1 MIDTFK
7 RLFKSMSRTKLT
19 FFVLGIGSTI
29 WFLIRV
35 IPKPSRA
42 GYPCMKAS
50 APFMSAFVLYL
61 VGLVSTIYLFREK
74 RGRLFLLKGTLALVF
89 VVSLLISFKV
99 STPSSEMTLVDA
111 NYFQANN
118 PVGVAQGIFPG
129 RVVWVHNQDATNANM
144 ANTSTDYWAQDKNCS
159 QIVVGNMLTSGIRR
173 IGGKANVTDAWTEIF
188 KYFNEKHG
196 KGAVGYTK
204 GEKFAIK
211 INLTNSAVNP
221 NGTSPTRMDASPQIV
236 LGILHQLIKVVG
248 VPQSDIWIGD
258 NYRRFRNEYYDK
270 CMVYY
275 PKVHYVDG
283 NGLDGREKTVPSAEQ
298 LLKFSG
304 RDPQN
309 PDEQLT
315 SSIPQHYIDADY
327 FINIP
332 CLKTHDEG
340 GITLAAKTH
349 QGTILHEG
357 TNPEGQSAM
366 YMHFAL
372 PKNSPGLKKYRHLV
386 DYMGHEEIGGKT
398 LLYIIDGLWA
408 GRSWEGFLEKW
419 KMAPFNDDYPS
430 SIFMSQDAVA
440 IESVGYDFLLT
451 EYASKTASQKYP
463 YMSGADD
470 YLLQAADPAN
480 WPDGVE
486 YDPEG
491 DGTLLKSLGVYEHW
505 NNATDMQ
512 YSRNLGT
519 GNGIELVKYDTTSS
533 SDNYQ
538 SENTA
543 SIMRKNF
550 NISLY
555 PNPFTESMRIETGS
569 DQLLNLNVYNLKGQ
583 LVFKTPM
590 SRSYLWSGSSQ
601 DGSVLPAGIY
611 LARITDNKSG
621 QLVWTEKI
629 IRNN

>member
-1 MIDTFK
+1 MDKIK
-7 RLFKSMSRTKLT
+7 GLFASISRSKL
-19 FFVLGIGSTI
+19 FFFILGIGSTI

-61 VGLVSTIYLFREK
+61 IGLGSTIYLFREK
-74 RGRLFLLKGTLALVF
+74 KGRLFLLKGTLAFVF
-89 VVSLLISFKV
+89 VISLLISFKV
-99 STPSSEMTLVDA
+99 SAPSSEVTLVDA
-111 NYFQANN
+111 NYFQANT
-118 PVGVAQGIFPG
+118 PVGVAQGTFPG
-129 RVVWVHNQDATNANM
+129 RVVWIHNPDVTNANM
-144 ANTSTDYWAQDKNCS
+144 ANNSTDYWAQDKNCS

-173 IGGKANVTDAWTEIF
+173 VGGKANVEEAWDEIF

-196 KGAVGYTK
+196 KGPVGYTK

-221 NGTSPTRMDASPQIV
+221 NGTSATRMDASPQIV

-270 CMVYY
+270 CKVYY
-275 PKVHYVDG
+275 PNVHYVDG
-283 NGLDGREKTVPSAEQ
+283 NGGDGREKTVPSTGQ
-298 LLKFSG
+298 VLQFSG
-304 RDPQN
+304 RDPSKPN
-309 PDEQLT
+309 EQLT

-340 GITLAAKTH
+340 GITLAAKNH

-372 PKNSPGLKKYRHLV
+372 PKNSSGLKKYRHLV

-408 GRSWEGFLEKW
+408 GRSWEGYLEKW
-419 KMAPFNDDYPS
+419 KMAPFNNDYPS

-451 EYASKTASQKYP
+451 EYAGKTANQKYP

-470 YLLQAADPAN
+470 FLLQAADPAN

-505 NNATDMQ
+505 NNANDMQ

-519 GNGIELVKYDTTSS
+519 GNGIELVKYSSTSS
-533 SDNYQ
+533 SDDYQ
-538 SENTA
+538 SELTSNNATK
-543 SIMRKNF
+543 SVQYR
-550 NISLY
+550 LY
-555 PNPFTESMRIETGS
+555 PNPFTESINFEMGN
-569 DQLLNLNVYNLKGQ
+569 DQLLNLTVYNLKGQ
-583 LVFKTPM
+583 LVFNTSM
-590 SRSYLWSGSSQ
+590 SRLYSWNGSSQ
-601 DGSVLPAGIY
+601 DGSDLSAGIY
-611 LARITDNKSG
+611 LVRITEKESG

-629 IRNN
+629 IRKN

>member
-1 MIDTFK
+1 MDKIK
-7 RLFKSMSRTKLT
+7 GLFASMNRSKLS
-19 FFVLGIGSTI
+19 FIILGLGSTI

-50 APFMSAFVLYL
+50 APFMSAFILYL
-61 VGLVSTIYLFREK
+61 IGLGSTIYLFRK
-74 RGRLFLLKGTLALVF
+74 KKGRLFLLKGTLALIF
-89 VVSLLISFKV
+89 VISLLISFKV
-99 STPSSEMTLVDA
+99 SVPSSEMTLVDA
-111 NYFQANN
+111 NYFQANT

-129 RVVWVHNQDATNANM
+129 RVVWIHNPDATNANM
-144 ANTSTDYWAQDKNCS
+144 ANNSTDYWAQDKNCS

-173 IGGKANVTDAWTEIF
+173 IGGKANVTDAWAEIF

-236 LGILHQLIKVVG
+236 LGILHQLVKVVG

-270 CMVYY
+270 CHLYY
-275 PKVHYVDG
+275 PNVHYVDG
-283 NGLDGREKTVPSAEQ
+283 NGGDGREKTVPSADQ
-298 LLKFSG
+298 LLQFSG
-304 RDPQN
+304 RNPEN

-372 PKNSPGLKKYRHLV
+372 PKNNPGLKKYRHLV

-398 LLYIIDGLWA
+398 LIYIIDGLWA

-463 YMSGADD
+463 YISGADD

-505 NNATDMQ
+505 NNANDMQ

-519 GNGIELVKYDTTSS
+519 GNGIELVKYSSTSS

-538 SENTA
+538 SELTSNNTNK
-543 SIMRKNF
+543 SVQYR
-550 NISLY
+550 LY
-555 PNPFTESMRIETGS
+555 PNPFTENIHFKLGN
-569 DQLLNLNVYNLKGQ
+569 DQLLDLNVYNLKGQ
-583 LVFKTPM
+583 LVFNTSM
-590 SRSYLWSGSSQ
+590 SRSYSWNGSSQ
-601 DGSVLPAGIY
+601 DGSDLSAGIY
-611 LARITDNKSG
+611 LVRITEKESG
-621 QLVWTEKI
+621 LLVWTEKI
-629 IRNN
+629 IRKN